1 MNMKMA
7 YLLLSGAITFEIVAT
22 SLLKITD
29 EFTKLIPST
38 AVVIC
43 YAASFYL
50 LSVTL
55 RVMDVGIAYAIWSG
69 IGIVAVTCIAWIV
82 YKQVMDTPAL
92 IGMAFIIVGVV
103 VINLFSKTALH

>member
-1 MNMKMA
+1 MNIKMV

-29 EFTKLIPST
+29 EFTKLVPSA
-38 AVVIC
+38 AVIIC
-43 YAASFYL
+43 YSVSFYL

-69 IGIVAVTCIAWIV
+69 IGIVAVTCIAWV
-82 YKQVMDTPAL
+82 FYKQVMDTPAL
-92 IGMAFIIVGVV
+92 IGMALIIVGVM